1 MTTHRL
7 GARPGATPNRLRRAA
22 PAGIAVTAMLLA
34 VCGPAVAAGGTAAAA
49 AHRSGG
55 GTGDCDSVTTCYTP
69 QQIRVA
75 YGIAPLTARGL
86 TGRGETVVLPAI
98 GESKLNPPL
107 VSNIRQDLAGFD
119 TMFHLPAPRLQI
131 DAKLAPGARPSLSY
145 GEETL
150 DVEMIHAIA
159 PAAAI
164 RVILFT
170 PTSLSTA
177 RGYIGDL
184 IDTMRIGASGPFAGN
199 VISSSAGTGE
209 NCWTRA
215 EVARL
220 HRALRAAREHHVT
233 VVAATGDI
241 GPVAETCTVSGS
253 SFTPVRGVTL
263 PASDPLVLAAGGT
276 SLTASHKTGAY
287 IREIAWGLPYG
298 DPGTT
303 FQASGGGFSKFYS
316 RPGYQNGTNSSAAR
330 GVPDVSGD
338 ASGHTGMALVISDNG
353 QNTIRNS
360 GGTSATAPFWAGL
373 IAVADQYAGHSLG
386 FVNPALYRI
395 ARGPRYHQAF
405 HDITTGNTT
414 VKFPPRTF
422 RGYRAAPGW
431 DAATGLGS
439 PDASVLVPLLAHGGH
454 G

>member
-1 MTTHRL
+1 MSKPRL
-7 GARPGATPNRLRRAA
+7 GARTGVARNRRRRTAPGLAA
-22 PAGIAVTAMLLA
+22 MAMLLA
-34 VCGPAVAAGGTAAAA
+34 AAGSAVAAGGPAAASA
-49 AHRSGG
+49 SRTGG
-55 GTGDCDSVTTCYTP
+55 GTADCDSLTTCYTP
-69 QQIRVA
+69 EQIRVA
-75 YGIAPLTARGL
+75 YGIQPLTSRGFD
-86 TGRGETVVLPAI
+86 GRGETVVLPAV
-98 GESKLNPPL
+98 GEATLSPPL

-119 TMFHLPAPRLQI
+119 TVFHLPAPRLQI
-131 DAKLAPGARPSLSY
+131 DARLAPGARPSLSY

-170 PTSLSTA
+170 PSSLEKA
-177 RGYIGDL
+177 AGYIADV
-184 IDTMRIGASGPFAGN
+184 IDTVRIGTTGSFAGN

-220 HRALRAAREHHVT
+220 HRALEAAREHHVT
-233 VVAATGDI
+233 VVGATGDI
-241 GPVAETCTVSGS
+241 GPVAETCTLSGS

-276 SLTASHKTGAY
+276 SLHASHKTGAY
-287 IREIAWGLPYG
+287 TGEIAWGLPYG
-298 DPGTT
+298 DPGST
-303 FQASGGGFSKFYS
+303 FQASGGGFSRFYS
-316 RPGYQNGTNSSAAR
+316 RPSYQDGSSSSAAR
-330 GVPDVSGD
+330 GVPDVSAD

-360 GGTSATAPFWAGL
+360 GGTSATAPFWSGL

-395 ARGPRYHQAF
+395 ARGPQYHRAF
-405 HDITTGNTT
+405 HDITAGNTT
-414 VKFPPRTF
+414 VKFPPKTF
-422 RGYRAAPGW
+422 RGYQAVPGW

-439 PDASVLVPLLAHGGH
+439 PDASALVPLLAHGGS